1 MGVDLHNENKLDEMS
16 KIMDHYMKYVP
27 TIETKINLDLPNGDS
42 MVLDDTRFSSILFG
56 GDQVTAVRMRSTQA
70 LRDSHDNAIDRL
82 EGLLPIVEDWHTR
95 LTLMKV
101 HCYFAQAMLSA
112 RVLCSA
118 LAH

>member
-1 MGVDLHNENKLDEMS
+1 MGVDLHDENKLDEMS

-42 MVLDDTRFSSILFG
+42 MVLDD
-56 GDQVTAVRMRSTQA
+56 QVTAVRMRSTQA

-82 EGLLPIVEDWHTR
+82 EGLIPIVEDWHTR

-101 HCYFAQAMLSA
+101 HCYFAQAILLA